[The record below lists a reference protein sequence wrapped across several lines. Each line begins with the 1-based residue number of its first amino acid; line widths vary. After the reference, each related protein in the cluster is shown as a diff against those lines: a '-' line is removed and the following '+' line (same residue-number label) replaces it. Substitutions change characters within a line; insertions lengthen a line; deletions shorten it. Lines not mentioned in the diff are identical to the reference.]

1 VIYIDKIDSVQ
12 PIRACSVVGGR
23 APAHAVATGKALLSA
38 RSAARQD
45 ALPAQLQRFTPATIV
60 DRDVLKEQLAKAAR
74 VGYAVNHGEWRE
86 GVGGLAAPVFN
97 GFERP
102 VAALG
107 MPGPLD
113 RLSVARMK
121 ELALRLIEVTVQLSK
136 AMGYTKGYFGE
147 SV

>member
-1 VIYIDKIDSVQ
+1 M
-12 PIRACSVVGGR
+12 
-23 APAHAVATGKALLSA
+23 
-38 RSAARQD
+38 
-45 ALPAQLQRFTPATIV
+45 
-60 DRDVLKEQLAKAAR
+60 LKEQLAKAAR

-107 MPGPLD
+107 MSGPLD

-121 ELALRLIEVTVQLSK
+121 ELALRLIEVTAQLSK